1 MTRNCQ
7 APGRKRQTK
16 KPLPH
21 TWDKSRCFCDTTQID
36 VKNARSLT
44 RTIIRAPVDNGWVPV
59 GPYLAQAVRSALRSP
74 FAGRSPPRSHHRGL
88 SEGLPRRVLLS
99 VTGLVCLVVVVI
111 IRRRAPF
118 VNPFPQEIFTALKR
132 RTHPPP
138 ILGAERALTTY
149 FPPFPQSRTDPAPGG
164 LCHRPAPPCR

>member
-1 MTRNCQ
+1 MLEYKKT
-7 APGRKRQTK
+7 APY
-16 KPLPH
+16 P
-21 TWDKSRCFCDTTQID
+21 TWDKSCTPAIPPKLTL
-36 VKNARSLT
+36 KNVRSLT

-111 IRRRAPF
+111 IRRRTPF

-138 ILGAERALTTY
+138 RMGGGAGAHHLFSTFSAKPNR
-149 FPPFPQSRTDPAPGG
+149 SRTWRAVPSSSTAVP
-164 LCHRPAPPCR
+164 LKRPNTWC